1 MRSVSVCAM
10 AKGRRSFPAYDH
22 SETIRIAK
30 TVRADYTCRFGLFQY
45 VNWAALVQKIGK
57 GQAEAA

>member
-10 AKGRRSFPAYDH
+10 AKGRRSFQAYDQ
-22 SETIRIAK
+22 SETKRIAK
-30 TVRADYTCRFGLFQY
+30 TLRADYTCRFGLFQY

-57 GQAEAA
+57 SQAEAA